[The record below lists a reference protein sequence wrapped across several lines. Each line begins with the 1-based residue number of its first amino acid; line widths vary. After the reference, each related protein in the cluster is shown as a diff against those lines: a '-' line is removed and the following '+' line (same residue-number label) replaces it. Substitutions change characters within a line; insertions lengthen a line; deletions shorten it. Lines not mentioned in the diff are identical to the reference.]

1 MDYYNEEGPPPS
13 SVSNSTMI
21 HIIDGCVAI
30 IFGIFALFCLFKCC
44 CCTEPEFSSEK
55 IEQTSIAPVDDQR
68 DHSRLVIM
76 PGERNPTCLAMPVS
90 SPHHHRAH
98 DG

>member
-1 MDYYNEEGPPPS
+1 MDYYNEEVTPS
-13 SVSNSTMI
+13 SASNSTI
-21 HIIDGCVAI
+21 AHIVDGCVAM

-44 CCTEPEFSSEK
+44 CYTERVFSSEK
-55 IEQTSIAPVDDQR
+55 IEMLSIAPVGDQH

-76 PGERNPTCLAMPVS
+76 PGDQNPTCIATPVS
-90 SPHHHRAH
+90 SPCLHLTQ